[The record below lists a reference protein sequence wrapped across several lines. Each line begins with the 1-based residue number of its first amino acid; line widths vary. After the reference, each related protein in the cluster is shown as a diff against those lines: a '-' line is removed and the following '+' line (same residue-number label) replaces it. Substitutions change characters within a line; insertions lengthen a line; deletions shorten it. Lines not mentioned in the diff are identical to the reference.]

1 MTKEHSDNDGS
12 RMSNKIAATLISEI
26 GSLQDSIAELSGKL
40 KSIKEHND
48 TTSSENHGKSWFS
61 TREVSKLL
69 KKSEYTVREWCR
81 LQRINARKRNTGR
94 GDSVEWEISQEEIV
108 RYRNHGLLP
117 KPKRY

>member
-1 MTKEHSDNDGS
+1 MTQGHSNDEN
-12 RMSNKIAATLISEI
+12 RPTDRIAATLISEI
-26 GSLQDSIAELSGKL
+26 SSLQASISELSSEL
-40 KSIKEHND
+40 KSISGNNGTISAKNY
-48 TTSSENHGKSWFS
+48 GKSWFS